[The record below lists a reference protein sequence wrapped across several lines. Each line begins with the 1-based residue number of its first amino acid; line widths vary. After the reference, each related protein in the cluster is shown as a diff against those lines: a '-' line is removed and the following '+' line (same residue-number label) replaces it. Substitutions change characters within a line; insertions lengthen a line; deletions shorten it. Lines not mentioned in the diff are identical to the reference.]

1 MFLSAAEGA
10 ATFDF
15 STLFAKYM
23 AEIKQSNDSQNTL
36 RERSVTQRE
45 GSKDM

>member
-1 MFLSAAEGA
+1 MFLSAVVGA

-15 STLFAKYM
+15 PTLFAKYM
-23 AEIKQSNDSQNTL
+23 ADIKQSNDSQNTL
-36 RERSVTQRE
+36 RERSVTQQE